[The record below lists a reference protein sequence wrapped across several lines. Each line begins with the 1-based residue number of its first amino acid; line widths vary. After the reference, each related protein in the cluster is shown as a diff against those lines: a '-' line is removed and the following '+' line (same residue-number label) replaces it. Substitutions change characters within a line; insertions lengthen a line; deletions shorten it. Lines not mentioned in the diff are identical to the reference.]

1 MMQVKQKRDRREQK
15 QTEERK
21 KLLKV
26 HLIASV
32 REFDMVISDI
42 NDEQISSAKKRI
54 KILSL
59 LKEQVRVREK
69 LLHQRC
75 NIKFS
80 KNQKQRPLTELIK
93 EVRNFISK
101 YDDATATA
109 ECIQTDDPMS
119 LVGKKVLHNF
129 IDESDNEEWDSGYVV
144 AYNSAKQLHEIAYE
158 NEDDHCHFN
167 LMEDLKAG
175 DLKVCL

>member
-1 MMQVKQKRDRREQK
+1 M
-15 QTEERK
+15 
-21 KLLKV
+21 
-26 HLIASV
+26 A
-32 REFDMVISDI
+32 ISDI
-42 NDEQISSAKKRI
+42 NDQQTSNAKKRA

-59 LKEQVRVREK
+59 LKEQVRVRGK

-80 KNQKQRPLTELIK
+80 KDRKQRPLTELIQ
-93 EVRNFISK
+93 EVHSFISK

-119 LVGKKVLHNF
+119 LVGKKVLHKF
-129 IDESDNEEWDSGYVV
+129 MDEGNNEEWYSGYVV

>member
-1 MMQVKQKRDRREQK
+1 MSDRPSCY
-15 QTEERK
+15 
-21 KLLKV
+21 LV
-26 HLIASV
+26 
-32 REFDMVISDI
+32 
-42 NDEQISSAKKRI
+42 SSAKRA
-54 KILSL
+54 KILPL
-59 LKEQVRVREK
+59 LKEQVRIREK

-80 KNQKQRPLTELIK
+80 KNRKQRPLAELIK
-93 EVRNFISK
+93 EVRTFISN

-109 ECIQTDDPMS
+109 EFIQTDDPMS
-119 LVGKKVLHNF
+119 LVGKQVLHKF
-129 IDESDNEEWDSGYVV
+129 MDESDNEEWYSGYVV

-175 DLKVCL
+175 DLKLCL